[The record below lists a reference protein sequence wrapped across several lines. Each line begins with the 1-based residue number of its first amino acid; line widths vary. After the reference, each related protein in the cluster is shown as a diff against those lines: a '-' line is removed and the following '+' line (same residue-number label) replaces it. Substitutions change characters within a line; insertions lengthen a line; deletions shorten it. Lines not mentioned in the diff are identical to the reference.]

1 MTNTHETILLGNH
14 CPQSKKGRLLTPSR
28 YGQPKLA
35 AGKKA
40 KVTVRD
46 ITQFAVL
53 GDGEGDVMASAVP
66 HLSG

>member
-1 MTNTHETILLGNH
+1 M
-14 CPQSKKGRLLTPSR
+14 
-28 YGQPKLA
+28 A

-40 KVTVRD
+40 KMTVMM
-46 ITQFAVL
+46 TSQFAVL